1 MSRAVTTVI
10 TTLLLVFVLVL
21 TAQRGISQEQGEGKM
36 QMKMQMKG
44 MEDGSMKDGPSGK
57 CMQPMGEPPSAN
69 STGKV
74 VILEPDNGTVIKS
87 RTVKVVF
94 DIPEKGSAGNHL
106 HIYLDGRCRNM
117 IRSGKTHYLSGL
129 REGKHKIE
137 LRLVSKNHHE
147 YGVSASVEITVKRK

>member
-1 MSRAVTTVI
+1 MSRAVATVI

-21 TAQRGISQEQGEGKM
+21 TGQRGISQEQGEGKM
-36 QMKMQMKG
+36 QMKG
-44 MEDGSMKDGPSGK
+44 MEPGSMKDAPTGK

-94 DIPEKGSAGNHL
+94 DIPEKGDAGNHL